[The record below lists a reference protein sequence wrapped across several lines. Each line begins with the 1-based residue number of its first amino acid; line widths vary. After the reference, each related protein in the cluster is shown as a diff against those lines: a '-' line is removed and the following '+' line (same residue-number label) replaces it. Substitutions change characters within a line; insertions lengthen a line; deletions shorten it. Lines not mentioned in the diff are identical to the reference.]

1 MWTTWL
7 SAGVSRSDLCSFS
20 VLLSTLAIYVRH
32 TALCTLQTPN
42 DSHSFP
48 CYSVYEN
55 LTIVS
60 FQTYLSTSNHL
71 KMDNELHDLNVI
83 HEAEDIG
90 EAHDSTSLLDPS
102 GGEPPS
108 TRNNSI
114 ASEAYKASISS
125 RRSFDH
131 HSEDDEY
138 VLMSFE
144 SMC

>member
-20 VLLSTLAIYVRH
+20 VLLSTLAIYVRYA
-32 TALCTLQTPN
+32 ALCTLQAPN

-48 CYSVYEN
+48 RCSVYEN
-55 LTIVS
+55 LTVLS

-90 EAHDSTSLLDPS
+90 EAHDSTTLLDPS
-102 GGEPPS
+102 GENRPVPGI
-108 TRNNSI
+108 I
-114 ASEAYKASISS
+114 ASPLKLTT
-125 RRSFDH
+125 RQVFH
-131 HSEDDEY
+131 PDE
-138 VLMSFE
+138 VLTITL
-144 SMC
+144 